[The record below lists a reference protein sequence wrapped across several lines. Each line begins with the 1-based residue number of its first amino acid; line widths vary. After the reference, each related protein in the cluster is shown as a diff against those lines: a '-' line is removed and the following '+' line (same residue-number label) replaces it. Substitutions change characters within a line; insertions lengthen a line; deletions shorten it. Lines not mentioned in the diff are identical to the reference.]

1 VAKPPRAVIVA
12 ALALGLGAIGLGVVV
27 IVLGPFRDPPPVSAE
42 RGPGD
47 PTAVYQAEQR
57 VDIWHAGRWYP
68 GVIHAV
74 GESSYFVTYDGF
86 SKSWHEW
93 VDASRLR
100 AKP

>member
-1 VAKPPRAVIVA
+1 
-12 ALALGLGAIGLGVVV
+12 
-27 IVLGPFRDPPPVSAE
+27 
-42 RGPGD
+42 
-47 PTAVYQAEQR
+47 
-57 VDIWHAGRWYP
+57 
-68 GVIHAV
+68 VIHAV